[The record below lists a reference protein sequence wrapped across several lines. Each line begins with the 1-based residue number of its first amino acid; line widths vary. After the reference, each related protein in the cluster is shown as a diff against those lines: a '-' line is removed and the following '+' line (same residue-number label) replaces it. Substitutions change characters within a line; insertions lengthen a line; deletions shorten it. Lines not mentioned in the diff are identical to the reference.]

1 MINIAEILKDAPE
14 GTKLYSPVLGECQL
28 GKMIGEFIEIKDS
41 KGRRVSVNAFGQYF
55 NDGGECL
62 LFPSKENRD
71 WRAFEHKT
79 SCPFKPFDKVL
90 VRDDDEQIWHISLFE
105 RFGPEERYP
114 YRCVDC
120 SWRQCIPYN
129 EETAKLIG
137 TTDDYAG

>member
-1 MINIAEILKDAPE
+1 MINIAEILKDVPE
-14 GTKLYSPVLGECQL
+14 GTKLYSPVFGECQL

-41 KGRRVSVNAFGQYF
+41 KCRYFSLNAFGQYF

-90 VRDDDEQIWHISLFE
+90 VRDDLIWHISLFE
-105 RFGPEERYP
+105 RFAPEERYP
-114 YRCVDC
+114 YCC
-120 SWRQCIPYN
+120 INCAWKQCIPYN